1 MSEDAAEAVA
11 APQQQ
16 VTTMRAFDPL
26 FFMSLGMLAVVAG
39 AALGVAI
46 ARGVRARRQGRRR
59 VVEMPNS
66 FYASQLARAAEARQR
81 WQSIDL
87 DKLHEINREEV
98 VRLLAKVEALG
109 VDALRP
115 DERIFLDNMAR
126 IAGKAPPAPE
136 PPREEDTPPLAP
148 DLRHHPA

>member
-1 MSEDAAEAVA
+1 
-11 APQQQ
+11 
-16 VTTMRAFDPL
+16 MRALDPL
-26 FFMSLGMLAVVAG
+26 FYLSLGMLAIVAG

-46 ARGVRARRQGRRR
+46 ARGVRAQRRARRR

-66 FYASQLARAAEARQR
+66 YYSSQLARAVESRHR
-81 WQSIDL
+81 WQNIDL

-126 IAGKAPPAPE
+126 LAGTMPPPPE
-136 PPREEDTPPLAP
+136 PPREQDTPPLAP